1 MLVTGALITVG
12 HLGLRVRRPGSR
24 GRPAPDVGQR
34 VRRPLL
40 VAVLE
45 ARGMIGA
52 SEAGALSFELER
64 AVAAGAERLLVDW
77 SRVADVTTT
86 GMNAL
91 LEARRQLHGR
101 PGVIIVV
108 LTPRIHHLF
117 EALGLGRRFLLAR
130 GRREAAELLLLTVTR
145 EPAAGDARTDHARAA

>member
-1 MLVTGALITVG
+1 MLVTGALIAVG

-34 VRRPLL
+34 VRPLL

-45 ARGMIGA
+45 ARGRIDA

-77 SRVADVTTT
+77 SRVADVTTA

-101 PGVIIVV
+101 RGVIVVV